1 MLFSLHR
8 LRQSNC
14 WQRLYVPS
22 ISYHYDNLEHE
33 RITMNE
39 NTRNINLS
47 VGYDIY
53 IAVDNAIVYI
63 GQERW
68 P

>member
-1 MLFSLHR
+1 
-8 LRQSNC
+8 
-14 WQRLYVPS
+14 
-22 ISYHYDNLEHE
+22 
-33 RITMNE
+33 MNE

-53 IAVDNAIVYI
+53 IAVDNAVVYI